1 MLSIYTLKSASDASK
16 YYSQGDY
23 YTGSNLENSGWLGK
37 GAAFLDLE
45 GMVNPTVFEKLLKG
59 HLPNGIVMI
68 QVQKGEHHRPGY
80 DLTFSAPKS
89 VSLLA
94 LAAGNQS
101 VLEAHRAAVKEVLLK
116 IEGDYAGVRDKR
128 NGMTRPE
135 KVDNLIMALFEE
147 YDSRAGDPQLHH
159 HCVIMNIVQRMNGE
173 WRTLYFDEVYR
184 DKLLLGLAYRS
195 ALARN
200 LMALGYELI
209 FKPGGL
215 FEIKGVPEGM
225 IQHFSK
231 RRAEIKTWLD
241 EHQLSG
247 GLAAKIANFETR
259 EAKVATE
266 LETRQARWLHESH
279 KTSFSFDTLNA
290 VVQEASIRG
299 PVALPDLALLADQA
313 VELAIQHCAE
323 RKPTFGIKTLI
334 KTARQ
339 FCLLELSES
348 DCLKA
353 IEDRQEDQ
361 RLVYLG
367 EGIFESAQTQVQEQA
382 IMASLK
388 NSKNTIEAIISSAWI
403 ADFVVRLK
411 GLQARSPGAAL
422 KFLLTNTH
430 QQVLVEAQSK
440 VVLRETLKAFNSA
453 CQDQKFYPCFLT
465 ERLSFVDPLKR
476 ALQTERVLTLEGFL
490 MACEAKIAAQNPN
503 PGRLEQWAHRV
514 LAKKAPEV
522 WVVTSKIAL
531 SQMQRLQA
539 CAQTLHAR
547 IVITQTSPSH
557 LPLIETLK
565 EQGIPS
571 ITLSCPLYHEQSLKA
586 QERVLTRLDCLQR
599 VNAIQAIEG
608 HREGIALAVERSLQY
623 KHPLVLTLSHYERLA
638 ANEAVRGALIVSDRL
653 KGHTLALSILEPLGL
668 SKAQKSQLASYQP
681 GDVLRFSLNKQG
693 RQMQAQYQT
702 VKSVNLER
710 AVVIFEGQPESGGW
724 SLKEAGVDLKKIEV
738 FKASARALCVG
749 EVITWTRTLRHPH
762 AASLDRV
769 THQQARVMK
778 VDEHTHMVKVRL
790 ANGSTLKMDARDPQN
805 SHWDYG
811 YAALLKHV
819 DCEKPQ
825 ASVVLLRSQKIEADT
840 IQDLDQW
847 FVQGQAH
854 KAGVQIVCDN
864 LEKLRQVLEQGGAS
878 KVVQA
883 QQEVPYQRH
892 EALALHQGTTTQLV
906 FSGLQGEYL
915 KVRELNPEFLPKNL
929 TQEQPLQG
937 PYKPDFRV
945 ACDLVDWVCLYHA
958 ERDAV
963 FNLRAV
969 QKEALELAQGK
980 VGLPMMENAFKLAL
994 EKGWLMQVAE
1004 EQGELLIATRHTVLL
1019 EKLCIH
1025 TMKKGQGQCVPLLSK
1040 EEAIRRLEANA
1051 KLTQGQREAIIL
1063 LLSSADRVTAVQGIA
1078 GVGKTTAL
1086 KALRKEC
1093 VALGFEPLVLANT
1106 GNAKNQA
1113 EQVSGMASMTTTQFL
1128 TEVPGLLARDSEKAQ
1143 KDFGKHK
1150 LIILDEA
1157 SMASTRDLFQ
1167 LQKIATQLG
1176 VQLDLTGDIKQ
1187 QGSFGAGVAL
1197 EAVLGYGVSH
1207 AVMKENVR
1215 LKSQTAFELMKKA
1228 YAGDMRGSLEVL
1240 KDRIEEI
1247 PVKEEALARI
1257 VELYMDFIH
1266 AGKEPPLVIT
1276 PLNKDRFW
1284 VNCEIREQ
1292 LKAAGKLWG
1301 TALKTPV
1308 LLPANRREIEK
1319 KHIRG
1324 FGVGEVIRFNT
1335 HNPRLGI
1342 QAGDYWQV
1350 DAIDEKHHRLTL
1362 KTYEKTGLERT
1373 LYWSPK
1379 DLDKPSS
1386 IEIYGVGKRE
1396 LMSND
1401 CIVFK
1406 RNQPAKGIF
1415 NGDKATVVDTQGEHL
1430 SLRLVNGTVV
1440 TLNLTEPASQH
1451 LDYGYALTVYQ
1462 AQSRDVPFVIAY
1474 GEGPQAVLRLES
1486 QLKVG
1491 DYLILPKTKEDEE
1504 TSKPRRFSKVVRVLA
1519 KDHSQLTL
1527 VDRKGHRYQK
1537 SCDAQR
1543 QWDYFP
1549 PIKMRSKKS
1558 LPLTTSQKG
1567 FIVQVTRGDYLW
1579 MIVSNIFDFQKTL
1592 EAHAEPKRSA
1602 LSYLD
1607 ARWPSLKQ
1615 GVQRLTK
1622 AIQWYHAPK
1631 VQAADKVRAA
1641 LKAKHSGSK
1650 SRSQG
1655 SYNKSRKNNASRQNR
1670 FVDRE
1675 ALVQALRSDPLH
1687 YATQWLGPPSKVVG
1701 RDARWKG
1708 SLSVTIKGEEVG
1720 RWRRWNSGEGG
1731 RDLISLYSH
1740 AHNVDWKTALKEL
1753 GKSLNL
1759 DNSEAPMQPRKT
1771 KAQSITPQQDGHSDL
1786 QRIEKAR
1793 SLYQKGVPIAGTLA
1807 ETYLRA
1813 HRGIQGDLPEDFRFV
1828 KSIKHFQTQE
1838 WRPALIAPVLDKEN
1852 RLTGLTRIFLNRDGS
1867 QYKGFYQDDQGKPQ
1881 KANPKISLGVLGQSA
1896 VVVQEGIDPTT
1907 VWMAEGVETA
1917 LSVAQAMPHQ
1927 TVMATLSV
1935 GRLKSITFKPGVEKV
1950 VICADHD
1957 GAQANSY
1964 NSVIEAVGHHLGKGA
1979 RVFIAMPPAI
1989 ENMNKVDFNDLLKQG
2004 GASLVQK
2011 TLDQKIEIK
2020 SMESLNQDRGSVRL
2034 PECLDNMHANAQVQ
2048 SIQRLV
2054 NSQSKDL
2061 EIN

>member
-23 YTGSNLENSGWLGK
+23 YTGSNLENSLWLGK
-37 GAAFLDLE
+37 GSALLDLE
-45 GMVNPTVFEKLLKG
+45 GMVNPIVFEKLLKG
-59 HLPNGIVMI
+59 HLPNGVVMI

-94 LAAGNQS
+94 LAAGNKE
-101 VLEAHRAAVKEVLLK
+101 VLEAHRAAVQEVLLK
-116 IEGDYAGVRDKR
+116 IERDYAGVRDKT
-128 NGMTRPE
+128 NGITRPE

-195 ALARN
+195 ALAKN
-200 LMALGYELI
+200 LMALGYELV
-209 FKPGGL
+209 FKQGGL

-231 RRAEIKTWLD
+231 RRAEIKTWLE

-247 GLAAKIANFETR
+247 GLASKIANFETR

-279 KTSFSFDTLNA
+279 KTAFSFDTLNA

-299 PVALPDLALLADQA
+299 PVALPDLALLVDQA

-323 RKPTFGIKTLI
+323 RNPTFGIKALI
-334 KTARQ
+334 NTARQ
-339 FCLLELSES
+339 FCLLELSDS

-361 RLVYLG
+361 RLLYLG
-367 EGIFESAQTQVQEQA
+367 EGLLSGAQTKVQEQT
-382 IMASLK
+382 IIASLK
-388 NSKNTIEAIISSAWI
+388 GSKNTIEPIISSTWV

-411 GLQARSPGAAL
+411 GVQARSPGAAL

-453 CQDQKFYPCFLT
+453 CQDQKLYPCFLT
-465 ERLSFVDPLKR
+465 ERLSQVDPLKR
-476 ALQTERVLTLEGFL
+476 ALGTERVLTIEGFL
-490 MACEAKIAAQNPN
+490 MGCEAKIAAQNPN

-514 LAKKAPEV
+514 LSKKASEA
-522 WVVTSKIAL
+522 WVITSKIAL
-531 SQMQRLQA
+531 SQMQRLQDYA
-539 CAQTLHAR
+539 KTLHAR
-547 IVITQTSPSH
+547 IVLTQTSPSH

-565 EQGIPS
+565 EQGIHTIS
-571 ITLSCPLYHEQSLKA
+571 LSCPQHHEQSLKA
-586 QERVLTRLDCLQR
+586 QERILTRFDRLER
-599 VNAIQAIEG
+599 VNAIVAIEG
-608 HREGIALAVERSLQY
+608 HKEGIALAAERSLQY
-623 KHPLVLTLSHYERLA
+623 KHPLVLTLGHYERLA
-638 ANEAVRGALIVSDRL
+638 VNEAVRGALIASDRL
-653 KGHTLALSILEPLGL
+653 KGHTLALRILEPLGL

-681 GDVLRFSLNKQG
+681 GDVLRFSLRKQG
-693 RQMQAQYQT
+693 RQMQADYQT
-702 VKSVNLER
+702 VQSVDLER
-710 AVVIFEGQPESGGW
+710 GLVLFEGHDASGW
-724 SLKEAGVDLKKIEV
+724 SPKDTGVDLKKMEV
-738 FKASARALCVG
+738 FKASVRTLCVG
-749 EVITWTRTLRHPH
+749 DVIAWTRTLRHPQ

-778 VDEHTHMVKVRL
+778 VDERTHTVKVRL
-790 ANGSTLKMDARDPQN
+790 ANGSTLKMDARSLQN

-825 ASVVLLRSQKIEADT
+825 PSVVLLRSQKIEADT

-864 LEKLRQVLEQGGAS
+864 VAKLRQVVEQGGAS

-892 EALALHQGTTTQLV
+892 EALALHQGTTTQLL

-915 KVRELNPEFLPKNL
+915 KVRELNPEFLPQNL
-929 TQEQPLQG
+929 TKEQPLDG

-945 ACDLVDWVCLYHA
+945 ACELVDWVCLYHA

-969 QKEALELAQGK
+969 QKEALELGQGK
-980 VGLPMMENAFKLAL
+980 VGLSMIENAFKLAL

-1025 TMKKGQGQCVPLLSK
+1025 TMKQGQGQCTPLLSRID
-1040 EEAIRRLEANA
+1040 AIRRLEANP

-1063 LLSSADRVTAVQGIA
+1063 LLSSTDRVTAVQGIA

-1093 VALGFEPLVLANT
+1093 LALGFEPLVLANT

-1128 TEVPGLLARDSEKAQ
+1128 TEVPGLLARAPEKAQ

-1167 LQKIATQLG
+1167 LQKIVTQLG

-1215 LKSQTAFELMKKA
+1215 LKSETAFEVMKKA
-1228 YAGDMRGSLEVL
+1228 YAGDMRGSLEAL

-1247 PVKEEALARI
+1247 PVKEEALERI

-1266 AGKEPPLVIT
+1266 TGKEPPLVIT

-1284 VNCEIREQ
+1284 VNCQIREH
-1292 LKAAGKLWG
+1292 LKAAGKLG
-1301 TALKTPV
+1301 ARLQTPV
-1308 LLPANRREIEK
+1308 LLPTNRREIEK
-1319 KHIRG
+1319 GHIRG
-1324 FGVGEVIRFNT
+1324 FGVGEVIRFNS

-1342 QAGDYWQV
+1342 QAGDYWEV
-1350 DAIDEKHHRLTL
+1350 AEIDEKHHRLTL
-1362 KTYEKTGLERT
+1362 KTYEKTGLERI

-1396 LMSND
+1396 LSVND

-1440 TLNLTEPASQH
+1440 TLNLHEAASQH

-1474 GEGPQAVLRLES
+1474 GEGPQAVPRLES
-1486 QLKVG
+1486 QLKLG
-1491 DYLILPKTKEDEE
+1491 DTLILPKTKEDEE
-1504 TSKPRRFSKVVRVLA
+1504 TSEPRRFSKVVRVVA

-1527 VDRKGHRYQK
+1527 VDRKGHRYQE

-1543 QWDYFP
+1543 KWDYFP

-1579 MIVSNIFDFQKTL
+1579 MVVSNIFDFQKTL

-1607 ARWPSLKQ
+1607 ARWPTLKQ

-1631 VQAADKVRAA
+1631 EQQADKVRIA
-1641 LKAKHSGSK
+1641 LKPKHSGSK

-1655 SYNKSRKNNASRQNR
+1655 SYKKDITGNRSSRRH
-1670 FVDRE
+1670 FIDCE
-1675 ALVQALRSDPLH
+1675 ALVQSLKADPLH
-1687 YATQWLGPPSKVVG
+1687 YASQWLGLPSKVVG

-1708 SLSVTIKGEEVG
+1708 TLSVTIKGEEAG
-1720 RWRRWNSGEGG
+1720 RWRQWSSGEGG

-1753 GKSLNL
+1753 GKSLSL
-1759 DNSEAPMQPRKT
+1759 DNSEASTQPRKS
-1771 KAQSITPQQDGHSDL
+1771 KMQSPSPQQDGHSDL

-1793 SLYQKGVPIAGTLA
+1793 ALYQKGVPIAGTLA
-1807 ETYLRA
+1807 EKYLRE

-1838 WRPALIAPVLDKEN
+1838 WRPALVAPLWDKEN

-1867 QYKGFYQDDQGKPQ
+1867 KYEGFYQDDHGQPQ

-1907 VWMAEGVETA
+1907 VWVAEGIETA

-1935 GRLKSITFKPGVEKV
+1935 ERLKNIAIKPGVEKV

-1957 GAQANSY
+1957 GVHANSY
-1964 NSVIEAVGHHLGKGA
+1964 NSVIEAVGHHLSKVS
-1979 RVFIAMPPAI
+1979 RVFMAMPSAI
-1989 ENMNKVDFNDLLKQG
+1989 AGMDKVDFNDLLKQG
-2004 GASLVQK
+2004 GVASVKQI
-2011 TLDQKIEIK
+2011 LDKKIEIR
-2020 SMESLNQDRGSVRL
+2020 SMESLNRGRVIVRL
-2034 PECLDNMHANAQVQ
+2034 PECLDGMQTNTQVQ
-2048 SIQRLV
+2048 TMEL
-2054 NSQSKDL
+2054 QSKDL
-2061 EIN
+2061 II